1 MVETIGEVRKMKL
14 CATLEIDSEGILK
27 QMEKVRRV
35 NTKMREKIDELQD
48 MLRSF
53 NITEQRDSKE
63 PLSD

>member
-1 MVETIGEVRKMKL
+1 MKL